1 MSKAPHHAESDDAP
15 RKKKRGAGL
24 MVWILVAMLI
34 AGLSGFG
41 VENFG
46 GGTTPIGRV
55 GDTEITANDYA
66 RDMRAQVNAVSQQF
80 GTTVSMTDARSL
92 GIDKQVLAGLVNRAA
107 LDDEAARIGLSVG
120 DEVVAGELAKIAAFQ
135 GVDGSF
141 DRQTY
146 GLTLEQNGTN
156 EAAFEDGLRRD
167 VARSLLT
174 GAVAGGVAAPA
185 PLTDTLF
192 SWAGEKRG
200 FSLLVLD
207 EAALDAPLP
216 APTEAEVK
224 AHYDANLAAFTR
236 PEAKRIQ
243 YAALLPETM
252 AASTEVPEDQVKAAY
267 DARVADF
274 VIPEKRLVER
284 LVFPDEAAAS
294 EAKARFDQGTSFET
308 LVTDRGLTL
317 DDVDLGDVTRA
328 ELAEAG
334 EAVFALEGPGVVG
347 PLPSSLG
354 PALFRMNAVLAAQET
369 TYDQARPDLLLA
381 LQTEAAAK
389 QIADKVEAI
398 DDALA
403 GGASLEDLSKDFGMT
418 LATTDYAAGADD
430 NDPIATYAAF
440 RDAAAKLAE
449 GDFPEAIMLEDGGLV
464 SLQMLETV
472 PPTPVPLDKITD
484 KVTEATR
491 AAALTKALA
500 AKAAAAKAA
509 VDGGA
514 TLESQG
520 TVTVVDPQDRQASLE
535 MAPPAVLEAAFQM
548 QPAEVRLIEAPGF
561 VALLRLD
568 SVAAA
573 DVASDDGKALREAID
588 ANAQRAI
595 SEDLAALFT
604 SALAQKAGI
613 SLDQPTIDAVNSQ
626 LGN

>member
-1 MSKAPHHAESDDAP
+1 MSKAPHPAESDDP
-15 RKKKRGAGL
+15 SRKRKRGAGL
-24 MVWILVAMLI
+24 MVWILVAMLV
-34 AGLSGFG
+34 AGLGGFG

-46 GGTTPIGRV
+46 GGTTAIGRV

-66 RDMRAQVNAVSQQF
+66 RDMRTQVNAISQQF
-80 GTTVSMTDARSL
+80 GTPVSMTDARSL
-92 GIDKQVLAGLVNRAA
+92 GIDTQVLAGLVNRAA
-107 LDDEAARIGLSVG
+107 LDDEATRIGLSVG
-120 DEVVAGELAKIAAFQ
+120 DVTVAGELAKIAAFQ

-146 GLTLEQNGTN
+146 GLTLQQNGSN
-156 EAAFEDGLRRD
+156 EASFEDGLRRD

-174 GAVAGGVAAPA
+174 GAVAGGVIAPA
-185 PLTDTLF
+185 ALTDTLF
-192 SWAGEKRG
+192 SWAGETRG
-200 FSLLVLD
+200 FTLLVMD
-207 EAALDAPLP
+207 EAALDTPLP
-216 APTEAEVK
+216 APTEVEVQ

-243 YAALLPETM
+243 YAALLPETLATTM
-252 AASTEVPEDQVKAAY
+252 EVPEDQVKAAY
-267 DARVADF
+267 DARLADF

-284 LVFPDEAAAS
+284 LVFPDEATAA

-308 LVTDRGLTL
+308 LVQDRGLTL
-317 DDVDLGDVTRA
+317 NDIDLGDVARA

-369 TYDQARPDLLLA
+369 TYDQARPDLLLI
-381 LQTEAAAK
+381 LQTEAAVK
-389 QIADKVEAI
+389 DIAGKVEAI

-403 GGASLEDLSKDFGMT
+403 GGASLEDLAKDFGMS

-430 NDPIATYAAF
+430 NDPIASYASF
-440 RDAAAKLAE
+440 REAAATLAE
-449 GDFPEAIMLEDGGLV
+449 GDFPEAVVLEDGGLV
-464 SLQMLETV
+464 TMQMLEPV
-472 PPTPVPLDKITD
+472 PPTPVPLSKITD
-484 KVTEATR
+484 KVTEAAR

-509 VDGGA
+509 VDAGA

-520 TVTVVDPQDRQASLE
+520 TVIKVDPKDRQASLD

-548 QPAEVRLIEAPGF
+548 QPAEVRLIEQPGL

-568 SVAAA
+568 SIAAA
-573 DVASDDGKALREAID
+573 DVADENGAALREAID
-588 ANAQRAI
+588 ANVARAL

-613 SLDQPTIDAVNSQ
+613 SLDQSTIDAVNSQ

>member
-1 MSKAPHHAESDDAP
+1 MSKAPHPHDDETP
-15 RKKKRGAGL
+15 RKKKRGAGI
-24 MVWILVAMLI
+24 MVWTLVAMLI
-34 AGLSGFG
+34 AGLGGFG

-46 GGTTPIGRV
+46 GGTTAIGRV

-66 RDMRAQVNAVSQQF
+66 RDMRTQVNALSQQF
-80 GTTVSMTDARSL
+80 GTPVSMADARSL
-92 GIDKQVLAGLVNRAA
+92 GIDRQVLAGLVNRAA
-107 LDDEAARIGLSVG
+107 LDDETARIGLSVG
-120 DEVVAGELAKIAAFQ
+120 DATVAGELAKIAAFQ

-156 EAAFEDGLRRD
+156 EAAFEEGLRRD

-174 GAVAGGVAAPA
+174 GAVAGGVAAPVA
-185 PLTDTLF
+185 LTDTLF

-200 FSLLVLD
+200 FTLQILT

-216 APTEAEVK
+216 APTDAEVK
-224 AHYDANLAAFTR
+224 AHYDANIAAYTR

-243 YAALLPETM
+243 YAALLPETL
-252 AASTEVPEDQVKAAY
+252 AASLEVPEDQVKAAY
-267 DARVADF
+267 DARLSDF

-284 LVFPDEAAAS
+284 LVFPDEAAAA
-294 EAKARFDQGTSFET
+294 EAKARLDQGTPFET
-308 LVTDRGLTL
+308 LVADRGLTL
-317 DDVDLGDVTRA
+317 DDIDMGDVTRA

-334 EAVFALEGPGVVG
+334 EAVFALDGPGVVG

-354 PALFRMNAVLAAQET
+354 PALYRMNAVLAAQET
-369 TYDQARPDLLLA
+369 TYDQARPDLLKA

-389 QIADKVEAI
+389 EIAGKVEAV

-403 GGASLEDLSKDFGMT
+403 GGAALEDLAKEFGMT
-418 LATTDYAAGADD
+418 LATTDYAAGTDD

-449 GDFPEAIMLEDGGLV
+449 GDFPEAILLDDGGLV
-464 SLQMLETV
+464 SLQMVETV
-472 PPTPVPLDKITD
+472 PPTPVPLDKIVD

-491 AAALTKALA
+491 AEALTKALA
-500 AKAAAAKAA
+500 AKAAAIKAA

-520 TVTVVDPQDRQASLE
+520 AVTAVEPVDRQASLD

-548 QPAEVRLIEAPGF
+548 QPGEVRLIDEAGF
-561 VALLRLD
+561 VGLLRLD
-568 SVAAA
+568 SIAPADAA
-573 DVASDDGKALREAID
+573 SGDGAALREAI
-588 ANAQRAI
+588 AGNVQRAI
-595 SEDLAALFT
+595 SDDLAALFT
-604 SALAQKAGI
+604 QALAQKAGI
-613 SLDQPTIDAVNSQ
+613 TLDQPTIDAVNSQ

>member
-1 MSKAPHHAESDDAP
+1 MSKAPHPHDDDTP
-15 RKKKRGAGL
+15 RKKKRGAGI
-24 MVWILVAMLI
+24 MVWTLVAMLI
-34 AGLSGFG
+34 AGLGGFG

-46 GGTTPIGRV
+46 GGTTAIGRV

-66 RDMRAQVNAVSQQF
+66 RDMRTQVNALSQQF
-80 GTTVSMTDARSL
+80 GTPVSMADARSL
-92 GIDKQVLAGLVNRAA
+92 GIDRQVLAGLVNRAA

-120 DEVVAGELAKIAAFQ
+120 DATVAGELAKIAAFQ
-135 GVDGSF
+135 GVDGTF
-141 DRQTY
+141 DRKTY

-185 PLTDTLF
+185 ALTDTLF

-200 FSLLVLD
+200 FTLQILT

-216 APTEAEVK
+216 APTDAEVK
-224 AHYDANLAAFTR
+224 AHYDANIAAYTR

-243 YAALLPETM
+243 YAALLPETL
-252 AASTEVPEDQVKAAY
+252 AASLEVPEDQVKAAY
-267 DARVADF
+267 DARLSDF

-284 LVFPDEAAAS
+284 LVFPDEAAAA
-294 EAKARFDQGTSFET
+294 EAKARLDQGTPFET
-308 LVTDRGLTL
+308 LVADRGLTL
-317 DDVDLGDVTRA
+317 DDIDMGDVTRA

-334 EAVFALEGPGVVG
+334 EAVFALDGPGVVG

-354 PALFRMNAVLAAQET
+354 PALYRMNAVLAAQET
-369 TYDQARPDLLLA
+369 TYDQARPDLLKA

-389 QIADKVEAI
+389 EIAGKVEAV

-403 GGASLEDLSKDFGMT
+403 GGAALEDLAKEFGMT

-449 GDFPEAIMLEDGGLV
+449 GDFPEAILLDDGGLV
-464 SLQMLETV
+464 SLQMVETV
-472 PPTPVPLDKITD
+472 PPTPVPLDKIVE

-491 AAALTKALA
+491 AEALTKALA
-500 AKAAAAKAA
+500 AKAAAIKTA
-509 VDGGA
+509 VDAGA

-520 TVTVVDPQDRQASLE
+520 AVTAVEPVDRQASLD
-535 MAPPAVLEAAFQM
+535 MAPPAVLEVAFQM
-548 QPAEVRLIEAPGF
+548 QPGEVRLIDEAGF
-561 VALLRLD
+561 VGLLRLD
-568 SVAAA
+568 SIAPADAA
-573 DVASDDGKALREAID
+573 SGDGAALREAIA
-588 ANAQRAI
+588 ANVQRAI
-595 SEDLAALFT
+595 SDDLAALYT

-613 SLDQPTIDAVNSQ
+613 ALDQPTIDAVNSQ

>member
-1 MSKAPHHAESDDAP
+1 MSKAPHPHDDETP
-15 RKKKRGAGL
+15 RKKKRGAGI
-24 MVWILVAMLI
+24 MVWTLVAMLI
-34 AGLSGFG
+34 AGLGGFG

-46 GGTTPIGRV
+46 GGTTAIGRV

-66 RDMRAQVNAVSQQF
+66 RDMRTQVNALSQQF
-80 GTTVSMTDARSL
+80 GTPVSMADARSL
-92 GIDKQVLAGLVNRAA
+92 GIDRQVLAGLVNRAA
-107 LDDEAARIGLSVG
+107 LDDETARIGLSVG
-120 DEVVAGELAKIAAFQ
+120 DATVAGELAKIAAFQ

-156 EAAFEDGLRRD
+156 EAAFEEGLRRD

-174 GAVAGGVAAPA
+174 GAVAGGVAAPVA
-185 PLTDTLF
+185 LTDTLF

-200 FSLLVLD
+200 FTLQILT

-216 APTEAEVK
+216 APTDAEVK
-224 AHYDANLAAFTR
+224 AHYDANIAAYTR

-243 YAALLPETM
+243 YAALLPETL
-252 AASTEVPEDQVKAAY
+252 AASLEVPEDQVKAAY
-267 DARVADF
+267 DARLSDF

-284 LVFPDEAAAS
+284 LVFPDEAAAA
-294 EAKARFDQGTSFET
+294 EAKARLDQGTPFET
-308 LVTDRGLTL
+308 LVADRGLTL
-317 DDVDLGDVTRA
+317 DDIDMGDVTRA

-334 EAVFALEGPGVVG
+334 EAVFALDGPGVVG

-354 PALFRMNAVLAAQET
+354 PALYRMNAVLAAQET
-369 TYDQARPDLLLA
+369 TYDQARPDLLKA

-389 QIADKVEAI
+389 EIAGKVEAV

-403 GGASLEDLSKDFGMT
+403 GGAALEDLAKEFGMT

-449 GDFPEAIMLEDGGLV
+449 GDFPEAILLDDGGLV
-464 SLQMLETV
+464 SLQMVETV
-472 PPTPVPLDKITD
+472 PPTPVPLDKIVD

-491 AAALTKALA
+491 AEALTKALA
-500 AKAAAAKAA
+500 AKAAAIKAA

-520 TVTVVDPQDRQASLE
+520 AVTAVEPVDRQASLD

-548 QPAEVRLIEAPGF
+548 QPGEVRLIDEAGF
-561 VALLRLD
+561 VGLLRLD
-568 SVAAA
+568 SIAPADAA
-573 DVASDDGKALREAID
+573 SGDGAALREAI
-588 ANAQRAI
+588 AGNVQRAI
-595 SEDLAALFT
+595 SDDLAALFT
-604 SALAQKAGI
+604 QALAQKAGI
-613 SLDQPTIDAVNSQ
+613 TLDQPTIDAVNSQ